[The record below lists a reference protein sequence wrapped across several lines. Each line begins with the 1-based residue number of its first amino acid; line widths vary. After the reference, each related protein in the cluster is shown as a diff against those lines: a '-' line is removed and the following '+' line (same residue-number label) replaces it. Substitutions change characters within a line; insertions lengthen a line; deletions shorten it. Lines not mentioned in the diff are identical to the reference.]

1 MARWWCQLLCPQ
13 PNKQVASESMHGAR
27 LAAQQLSRGRDA
39 CDVEAGKPCQEE
51 TAAAGGGRVAAV
63 AATTQ
68 QHHSNRPTS
77 TFAQS
82 VINMVGMLIGL
93 GQLSTPYALENGG
106 WASIFLLVGLGVMC
120 AYTAHIIGRCLD
132 EEPGSKTY
140 QDIGQQA
147 FGSKGRLIA
156 SAFIYL
162 EIFFALVSYTI
173 SLSDNIP
180 LVFAGARLHL
190 PWLRLS
196 TTQLLTVIAV
206 LVALPS
212 LWLRNLSSI
221 SFLSLVGIL
230 MSMVMFVTIV
240 CTAAFTHVGLGRH
253 IPVLRL
259 DKIPAVSG
267 LYMFSY
273 AGHIVFP
280 NIYTAM
286 KDPSS
291 FTKVSV
297 TSFSMVVVLYTALA
311 FVGASLFGQCELPGH
326 AQHAAGARGHQS
338 GPLGHRAPPVTKY
351 ALEFAPFAIQLE
363 HHLPATMGPRADYH
377 PWQHRLGGASHHPG
391 AGALGAIFPVRAQPH
406 RLAHQRRH
414 LGHIPV
420 RVLPQDPLGPVVAP
434 SRRAECGDDRRWF
447 CSRGG
452 GDRFVG

>member
-93 GQLSTPYALENGG
+93 GQLSTPYALANGG
-106 WASIFLLVGLGVMC
+106 WASIFLLVGLGIMC

-132 EEPGSKTY
+132 EQPGSKT
-140 QDIGQQA
+140 
-147 FGSKGRLIA
+147 
-156 SAFIYL
+156 
-162 EIFFALVSYTI
+162 
-173 SLSDNIP
+173 DNIP

-230 MSMVMFVTIV
+230 MSMVIFVTIV

-311 FVGASLFGQCELPGH
+311 FVGASLFGPGVSSQVTLSMPPGLVVTKV
-326 AQHAAGARGHQS
+326 ALWATV
-338 GPLGHRAPPVTKY
+338 LTPVTKY

-363 HHLPATMGPRADYH
+363 HHLPATMGPRA
-377 PWQHRLGGASHHPG
+377 RIIIRGSIGS
-391 AGALGAIFPVRAQPH
+391 AGLLIILALALSVPYFQYVLSLTGSLISVAISVIFPCAFYLKIRWG
-406 RLAHQRRH
+406 RLSRQVVVLNAAMIAVGFVLAVVGTASSAKLLVKSIQN
-414 LGHIPV
+414 GH
-420 RVLPQDPLGPVVAP
+420 VA
-434 SRRAECGDDRRWF
+434 
-447 CSRGG
+447 
-452 GDRFVG
+452 